1 MMYRSNLDWEC
12 DFMVKN
18 KYLGQS
24 LFQRGGYKGDDVKCA
39 DSKNAFISS

>member
-24 LFQRGGYKGDDVKCA
+24 LFQRGGYEVRLSLSLGG
-39 DSKNAFISS
+39 